1 MIRAIALKREVFIGR
16 KEICPLRT
24 SFFYASNHQIFV
36 IPNRRER
43 ARAKKEQKI
52 LEPIEFYIIVNI
64 HHIKSRQNG
73 MSTITFELELSNNER
88 AGAYIEVR

>member
-1 MIRAIALKREVFIGR
+1 MLVTIKF
-16 KEICPLRT
+16 
-24 SFFYASNHQIFV
+24 FV

-43 ARAKKEQKI
+43 EQGRKKEQKKI

-73 MSTITFELELSNNER
+73 MSTIMFELELSNNER

>member
-1 MIRAIALKREVFIGR
+1 MLVTIKFLSYQIVGREQGR
-16 KEICPLRT
+16 KRT
-24 SFFYASNHQIFV
+24 
-36 IPNRRER
+36 
-43 ARAKKEQKI
+43 KKI

>member
-1 MIRAIALKREVFIGR
+1 MLVTIKF
-16 KEICPLRT
+16 
-24 SFFYASNHQIFV
+24 FV

-43 ARAKKEQKI
+43 EQGRKKEQKKI

-73 MSTITFELELSNNER
+73 MSTITFELELSSNER
-88 AGAYIEVR
+88 SGAYIEVR

>member
-1 MIRAIALKREVFIGR
+1 MLVTIKF
-16 KEICPLRT
+16 
-24 SFFYASNHQIFV
+24 FV

-43 ARAKKEQKI
+43 EQGRKKEQKKI

>member
-1 MIRAIALKREVFIGR
+1 MLVTIKF
-16 KEICPLRT
+16 
-24 SFFYASNHQIFV
+24 FV

-43 ARAKKEQKI
+43 EQGRKKNKKI

>member
-1 MIRAIALKREVFIGR
+1 MLVIIKF
-16 KEICPLRT
+16 
-24 SFFYASNHQIFV
+24 FV

-43 ARAKKEQKI
+43 EQGRKKNKKKI

-64 HHIKSRQNG
+64 HHSKSRQNG
-73 MSTITFELELSNNER
+73 MSTITVELELSNNER